1 MIILVMLT
9 GIALRVLFYSYGRPF
24 WNDES
29 AMALNLV
36 NRSFLGLFAPLD
48 YSQLTPPLYSV
59 FCKFFSLFIHKEEFA
74 FRLSALVCSI
84 AALPVF
90 YLLSQKLLKNKISV
104 IFANAVFA
112 LNYHII
118 YYAQE
123 LKQYSCDVLLFL
135 AVLLSYFYID
145 VEKPLRLIMLSVF
158 YAVCM
163 WFSYTALFAMF
174 VVFALLIV
182 ETLKNKNLKSRAFV
196 KSRLKMFFSLFTL
209 SAVSFG
215 ALYMLVKRFASDTVL
230 HDFWADGFVS
240 RNLSNLPKLVYNN
253 MIFFF
258 PDLNAKILLV
268 VLFAAGFVFLL
279 KNLRRFVFL
288 KSSEKILSTQK
299 ALSFMLL
306 MSMALAFFL
315 SYFNIYPM
323 YLRTALYLFG
333 AVVLIMASS
342 FEYGFFK
349 KKSGVV
355 ISCLITI
362 CLVFT
367 SLKTDYVQIIQKHYY
382 RETTL
387 DLLEAFKK
395 NSQPQDKLIVPSL
408 SSINYEYYG
417 RFADIESKRVY
428 YMRYPLY
435 DYDDIKTAYDMLPSR
450 STYFVIVTHSGDKT
464 YEKNNL
470 LKYAST
476 QKEPSAI
483 SDEFDN
489 TLIRFKK

>member
-1 MIILVMLT
+1 MIILIMLT

-29 AMALNLV
+29 ALALNLV

-48 YSQLTPPLYSV
+48 YSQLTPPLYCIA
-59 FCKFFSLFIHKEEFA
+59 CKFFSLFIHNDEFA
-74 FRLSALVCSI
+74 FRLSALICSI

-90 YLLSQKLLKNKISV
+90 YQLSQKLLKNKISV

-135 AVLLSYFYID
+135 AVVLSYFYID
-145 VEKPLRLIMLSVF
+145 AQKPLKTVMIGVF

-174 VVFALLIV
+174 VVFVLLLAEAL
-182 ETLKNKNLKSRAFV
+182 KHKNLKSRAFV
-196 KSRLKMFFSLFTL
+196 KSRVRMFLSLFTL
-209 SAVSFG
+209 PAVSFC

-230 HDFWADGFVS
+230 HDFWADGFVAK
-240 RNLSNLPKLVYNN
+240 NLSNLPKLVYNN

-258 PDLNAKILLV
+258 PDLNVKILLV
-268 VLFAAGFVFLL
+268 VLFVVGLVRLL
-279 KNLRRFVFL
+279 KNLW
-288 KSSEKILSTQK
+288 LSAHRQNPEESLSAQN
-299 ALSFMLL
+299 ALSFMLVTC
-306 MSMALAFFL
+306 MALAFLL

-323 YLRTALYLFG
+323 YWRTALYLFG

-342 FEYGFFK
+342 FEYRFFK
-349 KKSGVV
+349 KKTGVV
-355 ISCLITI
+355 ISCLITV

-387 DLLEAFKK
+387 DLLETFKK
-395 NSQPQDKLIVPSL
+395 NSQPQDKLVVPSL

-417 RFADIESKRVY
+417 RFANIESKRVF
-428 YMRYPLY
+428 YMRYQLY
-435 DYDDIKTAYDMLPSR
+435 DYADIKNAYDMLPSGN
-450 STYFVIVTHSGDKT
+450 TYFVIVTHSGDKS

-470 LKYAST
+470 LKYASI
-476 QKEPSAI
+476 QKAPSSI